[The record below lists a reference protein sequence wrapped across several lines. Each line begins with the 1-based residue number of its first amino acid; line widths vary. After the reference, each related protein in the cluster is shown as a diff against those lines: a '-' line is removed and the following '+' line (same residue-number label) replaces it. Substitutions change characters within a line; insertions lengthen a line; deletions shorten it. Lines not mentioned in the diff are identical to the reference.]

1 MGAAAGPVV
10 LLVNAGATRVSADV
24 VREAER
30 TLGPVGLAAVLSPR
44 GVEAAR
50 EAVRRAVADGAATVA
65 TLGGDGTVALAAG
78 IVAGTG
84 TGLLP
89 LPGGSTNVFAR
100 GLGWPADPLR
110 AVRAAPRALGV
121 PGRGLRLGEVVADGR
136 SVIAIVNAGIGVDAG
151 ATDWVERHPRAK
163 RRLRQG
169 AFAIAVA
176 GPGVRELLA
185 GAALL
190 RAPDAAPVPVH
201 ALIAA
206 WGRPYAYVG
215 PRAIDLLPQA
225 AWDGRMAWI
234 ALTARSPLRAAGM
247 LAAALRRREGPVS
260 LPGSI
265 GGLTSGSVV
274 LESERGM
281 LAQAD
286 GDPLGRVHRLELRP
300 GPELLA
306 RIPL

>member
-1 MGAAAGPVV
+1 MGDAGGPVV
-10 LLVNAGATRVSADV
+10 LLVNAGATRVSGEV

-30 TLGPVGLAAVLSPR
+30 ALRPAGLAAVLSPR
-44 GVEAAR
+44 GVGAAR
-50 EAVRRAVADGAATVA
+50 EALERAVADGARTVA

-78 IVAGTG
+78 VVAGTG

-110 AVRAAPRALGV
+110 AARSAGRALEV

-136 SVIAIVNAGIGVDAG
+136 ASIAIVNTGIGVDAG
-151 ATDWVERHPRAK
+151 AADWVERHPRAK

-169 AFAIAVA
+169 AFAIAVT

-185 GAALL
+185 APALL
-190 RAPDAAPVPVH
+190 HAPDADPVPVH

-215 PRAIDLLPQA
+215 PRPIDLLPQA

-247 LAAALRRREGPVS
+247 LAAALRHREGPVS
-260 LPGSI
+260 LAGSI
-265 GGLTSGSVV
+265 GGLTTGGIV
-274 LESERGM
+274 LESERGV

-306 RIPL
+306 RVPA